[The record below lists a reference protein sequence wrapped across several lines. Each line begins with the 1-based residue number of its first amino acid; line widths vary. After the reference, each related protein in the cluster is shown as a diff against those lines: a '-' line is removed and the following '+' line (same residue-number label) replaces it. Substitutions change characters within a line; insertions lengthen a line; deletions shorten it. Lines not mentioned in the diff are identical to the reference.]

1 MANPSADWRR
11 GEKNMQMTG
20 RHLMLAAAIAALIG
34 SSPALADVKRGVSA
48 WQAGDFAGAVRE
60 WRPLADKGDAD
71 AQFNMGQAYKLG
83 RGAPADMKLAQSW
96 YEKAAAQGHEQAQ
109 ANLGL
114 ILFQSGN
121 RTAALPWIRK
131 AAERGDPRAQYV
143 LGTALFNGDGVPK
156 DWPRAYALMSSAAA
170 QGLAPAKASLVQMEE
185 FVPAGDKQKGR
196 QLAQQM
202 AQRLV
207 EAALNV
213 PTSRPTVLTAASP
226 PGPAT
231 KAVPAGKP
239 APVAGRSTPTTPAGS
254 TPAAKSAAAAA
265 QAAKLADPAAG
276 KPAVAASAGG
286 RWRVQLGAYD
296 SPAAARSQWPV
307 LSRKIRVLGAMQPSY
322 EQAGKFTRLR
332 AGPLASRGDAEKLC
346 AAARAASQ
354 ACFIVAP

>member
-1 MANPSADWRR
+1 VVQAPVGRR
-11 GEKNMQMTG
+11 REKNMQMTG
-20 RHLMLAAAIAALIG
+20 RHILVAAAVAAMLG
-34 SSPALADVKRGVSA
+34 SSPALADVKKGVSA
-48 WQAGDFAGAVRE
+48 WQAGDYPGAVRE

-114 ILFQSGN
+114 ILFQNGN

-131 AAERGDPRAQYV
+131 AADRGDARAQYV

-156 DWPRAYALMSSAAA
+156 DWPRAYAMMSSAAA
-170 QGLAPAKASLVQMEE
+170 QGLAPAKASLVQMDE
-185 FVPAGDKQKGR
+185 FVSAADKQKGK

-207 EAALNV
+207 DVPLNA
-213 PTSRPTVLTAASP
+213 PTSRPTAMASAAGAKP
-226 PGPAT
+226 
-231 KAVPAGKP
+231 GKP
-239 APVAGRSTPTTPAGS
+239 ATASAQPALKTPAGS
-254 TPAAKSAAAAA
+254 TPAAKSAAAAT
-265 QAAKLADPAAG
+265 QSAKLAPPTPAE
-276 KPAVAASAGG
+276 KPLVAATSGG

-296 SPAAARSQWPV
+296 SPAAARGQWPI
-307 LSRKIRVLGAMQPSY
+307 LSRKIGALGGMQPIY

-332 AGPLASRGDAEKLC
+332 AGPLGSRGDAERLC
-346 AAARAASQ
+346 AAARSAGQ

>member
-1 MANPSADWRR
+1 MVQAPIGRR
-11 GEKNMQMTG
+11 REKNMQMTG
-20 RHLMLAAAIAALIG
+20 RHILVAAAVAAMIG
-34 SSPALADVKRGVSA
+34 SAPALADVKKGVSA
-48 WQAGDFAGAVRE
+48 WQAGDYAGAVKE

-114 ILFQSGN
+114 ILFQNGS

-131 AAERGDPRAQYV
+131 AADRGDPRAQYV

-156 DWPRAYALMSSAAA
+156 DWPRAYAMMSSAAA

-185 FVPAGDKQKGR
+185 FVPAADKQKGK

-207 EAALNV
+207 DVPLNV
-213 PTSRPTVLTAASP
+213 PTSRPVAIASAAGTARGSQAS
-226 PGPAT
+226 
-231 KAVPAGKP
+231 KP
-239 APVAGRSTPTTPAGS
+239 APAAPPALKTPAGS

-265 QAAKLADPAAG
+265 QSAKLATPTSERS
-276 KPAVAASAGG
+276 AVAATMGG

-296 SPAAARSQWPV
+296 SPAAARGQWPI
-307 LSRKIRVLGAMQPSY
+307 LSRKIGALGGMQPIY
-322 EQAGKFTRLR
+322 EPAGKFTRLR
-332 AGPLASRGDAEKLC
+332 AGPLGSRGDAERLC
-346 AAARAASQ
+346 AAARSAGQ

>member
-1 MANPSADWRR
+1 
-11 GEKNMQMTG
+11 MQMTG
-20 RHLMLAAAIAALIG
+20 RHILVAAAVAAMLG
-34 SSPALADVKRGVSA
+34 SSPALADVKKGVSA
-48 WQAGDFAGAVRE
+48 WQAGDYPGAVRE

-114 ILFQSGN
+114 ILFQNGN

-131 AAERGDPRAQYV
+131 AADRGDARAQYV

-156 DWPRAYALMSSAAA
+156 DWPRAYAMMSSAAA
-170 QGLAPAKASLVQMEE
+170 QGLAPAKASLVQMDE
-185 FVPAGDKQKGR
+185 FVSAADKQKGK

-207 EAALNV
+207 DVPLSV
-213 PTSRPTVLTAASP
+213 PTSRPTAMASAAGAKP
-226 PGPAT
+226 
-231 KAVPAGKP
+231 GKP
-239 APVAGRSTPTTPAGS
+239 ATVSAQPALKTPAGS

-265 QAAKLADPAAG
+265 HSAKLAPPTPVE
-276 KPAVAASAGG
+276 KPAIAATAGG

-296 SPAAARSQWPV
+296 SPAAARGQWPI
-307 LSRKIRVLGAMQPSY
+307 LSRKIGALGGMQPIY

-332 AGPLASRGDAEKLC
+332 AGPLGSRGDAERLC
-346 AAARAASQ
+346 AAARSAGQ